1 MNRRTYYLAG
11 SALIAAVALIVMH
24 IGKGPLAPRPVAGK
38 AGASSSARDQSRAI
52 GSNGSV
58 LPEEYAFFQTRSP
71 FGGGQGHGGKG
82 RGGPEALFIFR
93 GAVRAGTSITA
104 FMENL
109 TAKDVVQVA
118 VGDSLAR
125 GRIKSIDLDAIQY
138 ETAGNAMRI
147 EVGQNLNGEAV
158 QPAPT
163 TNPSNPA
170 AAAAAS
176 APAQN
181 RNASPNT
188 QAQPGSNGHP

>member
-24 IGKGPLAPRPVAGK
+24 VGKGPLAPAPTAGK
-38 AGASSSARDQSRAI
+38 TGAASSARAQSRAI

-93 GAVRAGTSITA
+93 GAVRAGTSMTA
-104 FMENL
+104 FMENV
-109 TAKDVVQVA
+109 TAKDVVQVV

-138 ETAGNAMRI
+138 ETAGNAVRI

-170 AAAAAS
+170 AAAAA
-176 APAQN
+176 PAQN
-181 RNASPNT
+181 RNASKNP
-188 QAQPGSNGHP
+188 QAQPASNGHP